1 MEFET
6 NEIKLYEYD
15 YDKPEL
21 SDETL
26 THHGITGMKWGVRNG
41 PPYPLKSHGGSER
54 IGGTG
59 SGSTSKRKKRKT
71 QKKRVKSLKKAR
83 KVREEKRKQAQEIQK
98 SKDEIIKTKDISQML
113 KNVDKFS
120 NQEINDMLTRLDTEN
135 KLRERVVK
143 ESIKKQTKGEKAVNF
158 VKDSVKTGLQRG
170 ASSIISNVSQNVLEM
185 GTHALVKAM
194 ASADNEDLVDK
205 LFLGVSTIKKRK

>member
-54 IGGTG
+54 VGGTG

-143 ESIKKQTKGEKAVNF
+143 ESAKKQTKGEKAVNF
-158 VKDSVKTGLQRG
+158 VK
-170 ASSIISNVSQNVLEM
+170 SNVSAGLKAGTSELLKTVSQNALEM
-185 GTHALVKAM
+185 GVKALAKSM
-194 ASADNEDLVDK
+194 ASAENEQTIEN
-205 LFLGVSTIKKRK
+205 LFKKKKK